1 MTRLIAHATATA
13 SVVMLCATPL
23 HADVVTDWNQTAL
36 EALKTGNVVG
46 NPWSR
51 AMAMV
56 HVAMSDAINTVQG
69 RYTRY
74 VFSAPAAPS
83 ASAEAGAA
91 SAARQILLQLV
102 PAQKTKIDEAYA
114 DSLSRIPDG
123 PAKNDGVTLGEQ
135 VAAVVQSERAADAT
149 NAPDTYRPIT
159 APGVWVPTQPPL
171 FPQYAQAKP
180 WGMTSADQFRPAPP
194 PALTSDVYARDY
206 NETKELGGA
215 KSSRRTQQQTD
226 AVRFWTQANFG
237 PSWSEAARQLST
249 ARKLSLAENGRL
261 FALLTMGIANSFI
274 TDWDAKFH
282 YNFWRPVTAIRNGDK
297 DGNDATE
304 RDPSWSPFNVTPMHP
319 EYPSQ
324 AAIQAGVALAVLE
337 SVFGTG
343 HVVTVTATDTADV
356 RLQRQFATIAEMG
369 EEQRLVRI
377 WGGIHFRNTLE
388 ISERMG
394 RRVSE
399 HLINNYLTPV
409 R

>member
-1 MTRLIAHATATA
+1 MNRFVASAIAIVMTLYTTTA
-13 SVVMLCATPL
+13 

-36 EALKTGNVVG
+36 EVLKTGNVLG

-56 HVAMSDAINTVQG
+56 HVAMSDAINSVQG

-74 VFSAPAAPS
+74 VFVAPAAPN
-83 ASAEAGAA
+83 ASAEAAA
-91 SAARQILLQLV
+91 VSAARQILLQLV
-102 PAQKTKIDEAYA
+102 PAQRTKIDEAYT
-114 DSLSRIPDG
+114 DSLNRIPDG
-123 PAKNDGVTLGEQ
+123 SAKNEGITLGEQ
-135 VAAVVQSERAADAT
+135 VATIIHSDRAADAT

-159 APGVWVPTQPPL
+159 TPGIWVPTQPPL

-180 WGMTSADQFRPAPP
+180 WGMKSADQFRPGPP
-194 PALTSDVYARDY
+194 PSLASDDYARDY
-206 NETKELGGA
+206 NETRELGGT
-215 KSSRRTQQQTD
+215 KSSKRTQEQTD
-226 AVRFWTQANFG
+226 AVRFWTQSNFG
-237 PSWSEAARQLST
+237 PAWNDAARQLS
-249 ARKLSLAENGRL
+249 AGKKLSLAENGRL

-304 RDPSWSPFNVTPMHP
+304 RDAAWTPFNPTPMHP

-324 AAIQAGVALAVLE
+324 AAIQSGAALAVLE

-343 HVVTVTATDTADV
+343 PVVAVTATDTADA
-356 RLQRQFATIAEMG
+356 RLQRQFTTVGQMG
-369 EEQRLVRI
+369 EEQRVVRI
-377 WGGIHFRNTLE
+377 WGGIHFRNSLE
-388 ISERMG
+388 VSDRMG
-394 RRVSE
+394 RKVSE
-399 HLINNYLTPV
+399 YLISNYLTPV